1 MSKENEDQNEKNV
14 TAQVNTSVIE
24 RIDELEKKI
33 KYLYISLGM
42 LIVAVLFVGIL
53 GFCSRMDDHGNRGDN
68 QRLRGRDG
76 GDSIR
81 GNNRPGLDHGGYE
94 VPGQQGPGQQQPPAK
109 QQGPGQQQPPE
120 KSPVDISPANPD
132 TVPST

>member
-53 GFCSRMDDHGNRGDN
+53 GFC
-68 QRLRGRDG
+68 
-76 GDSIR
+76 
-81 GNNRPGLDHGGYE
+81 
-94 VPGQQGPGQQQPPAK
+94 
-109 QQGPGQQQPPE
+109 
-120 KSPVDISPANPD
+120 
-132 TVPST
+132 